1 MKNNFR
7 QIQILKTFQD
17 DKDIILSKSEIKE
30 LSGISYHCNTNKHLG
45 DCLSRMV
52 KNGMLERVSKG
63 KYKLGSGNKH
73 INQPKNQTK
82 LF

>member
-7 QIQILKTFQD
+7 QIQILKTFKEN
-17 DKDIILSKSEIKE
+17 KDIILSKSEIKK
-30 LSGISYHCNTNKHLG
+30 LSGISYYNNTDKYLG

-52 KNGMLERVSKG
+52 KNGMLKRISKG
-63 KYKLGSGNKH
+63 KYKLGSGNKR
-73 INQPKNQTK
+73 ITQPKNQTK